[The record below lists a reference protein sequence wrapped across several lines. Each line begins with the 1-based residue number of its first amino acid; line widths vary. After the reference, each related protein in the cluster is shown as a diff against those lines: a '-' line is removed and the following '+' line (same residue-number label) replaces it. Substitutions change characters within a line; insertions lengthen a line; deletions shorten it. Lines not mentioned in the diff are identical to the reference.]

1 MWHECGRNRP
11 DCRSI
16 RRTVGQ
22 NLAPSAM
29 LSANQHTQPKPVGTE
44 ALWLASKL
52 LLVLPVSTLNQR
64 RQAMILDENV
74 GQHNLTNHLC
84 CIDFST
90 QGESHDDHTATKTS
104 PGQFKGGTPPSS
116 PITSAWCYCAA
127 RLIAIEY
134 RSAIPD
140 YHRLAFMPI

>member
-16 RRTVGQ
+16 RRTVSQ

-29 LSANQHTQPKPVGTE
+29 LSANQHTQRRTVGTE

-52 LLVLPVSTLNQR
+52 LLVLPASTLNQR

-84 CIDFST
+84 CIDFSI

-104 PGQFKGGTPPSS
+104 PGQFKGGVPPSS
-116 PITSAWCYCAA
+116 LVTTDGFYRAA
-127 RLIAIEY
+127 HLIAL
-134 RSAIPD
+134 RDRPATLCHHPMMN
-140 YHRLAFMPI
+140 R